1 MSSSAAGILAVA
13 PFAIVV
19 ARWFRSHRSAPL
31 DRAQARARIAAI
43 AFREATGRPSTDTAD
58 AFAEFVATCLSC
70 STRTVIGPDLSTRL
84 SNAGVS
90 HRHASR
96 AAEVFDELIAA
107 RYESSASETLVEHAL
122 ELVDELASEFRDGA
136 NQA

>member
-13 PFAIVV
+13 PFAVVV
-19 ARWFRSHRSAPL
+19 ARWFRSQRSAQV
-31 DRAQARARIAAI
+31 DRAQVRARMAAI
-43 AFREATGRPSTDTAD
+43 AFREAMGKPSTDTAD

-90 HRHASR
+90 HGHASR
-96 AAEVFDELIAA
+96 AADVFDELIAS
-107 RYESSASETLVEHAL
+107 RYEGRASETLVEHAL

-136 NQA
+136 DQA